1 MTAYFFAGFRAG
13 FFAVAGRGAA
23 GFFAADGFFPVADFF
38 AVAGFFAGAGVSTA
52 ADVFTV
58 ELAATPSPA
67 SVTAACRASWPYTSG
82 QVSTPPPARG
92 QAVK

>member
-13 FFAVAGRGAA
+13 FFAVVDGFAA
-23 GFFAADGFFPVADFF
+23 GFFAADGFF

-58 ELAATPSPA
+58 ELAATASPA
-67 SVTAACRASWPYTSG
+67 SVTAACLASWPYTSG